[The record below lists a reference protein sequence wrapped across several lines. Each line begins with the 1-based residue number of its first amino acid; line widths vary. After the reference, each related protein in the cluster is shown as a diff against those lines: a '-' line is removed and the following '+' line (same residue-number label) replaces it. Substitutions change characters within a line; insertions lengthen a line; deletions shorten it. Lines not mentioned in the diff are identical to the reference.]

1 MLSRHERCHFQGQHP
16 GEEVQEII
24 HRHWFNIF
32 LHLFVVIALG
42 VLLVGSFLILPL
54 VFPDLKDEIALRFSY
69 FLQNTLFIFLWIYG
83 FLIWIDY
90 YFDVWVITNERI
102 VNIEQKGLFAREV
115 SELKF
120 SNVQDV
126 TSTVEGLLPTVLNY
140 GDVYVQTAG
149 EKERFVFRMVP
160 DPYAV
165 KDKIMR
171 LSQKATDD
179 NLHRMAGAIRQA
191 TSA

>member
-1 MLSRHERCHFQGQHP
+1 MLSRYERCHFQGQHP